1 MQPAAM
7 VLSLDDDFVRS
18 LPGDPRTDNTV
29 RRVARAL
36 WSAVAPTPTRAPRLL
51 AWVPEVA
58 EMLGLP
64 PGIEN
69 DTKLVEVLGGARVP
83 EGARPYAARY
93 GGHQFGH
100 WAGQLGDGRAI
111 VLGEMRARDGSRQE
125 LQLKGAGR
133 TPYSRHADG
142 RAVLRSSIRELVCS
156 EAMHHLGV
164 PTTRAL
170 SLVATGEEVERD
182 LLYDGHPRMEPGAVV
197 CRVAPSF
204 LRFGNFEILAAED
217 EHDLLAR
224 LCDYAVER
232 FYPELG
238 RAHPGDD
245 DAARARR
252 TAAMFEEVARRT
264 AVLIAHW
271 MRVGFVHGVMNTDNM
286 SLLGLTIDYG
296 PFGFLDDFDPSWTP
310 NTTDAHGRRY
320 RYAHQPQV
328 ALWNLSRLAGALLP
342 VVGDREALER
352 GLDAYR
358 EAFDRAQRD
367 GLARK
372 LGLRAVDDDETLALC
387 EDLYAALAAVEID
400 HTLFFRAL
408 ADGAFDGGA
417 RIGDGGDGGG
427 VPGAADDLL
436 RLRPALYAEA
446 PGEGALRPLLDWLP
460 RYRAALGARGLAEP
474 ARTRTRRAA
483 CPAVVPRNYLLQQ
496 TIDAAEAGDL
506 GPLHTLLDAI
516 RTPYDDPPPERA
528 PLTARRPDWAR
539 SRPGCSALSC
549 SS

>member
-1 MQPAAM
+1 MHEAAM
-7 VLSLDDDFVRS
+7 VLWLDHDFVRS
-18 LPGDPRTDNTV
+18 LPGDPRSDDTV
-29 RRVARAL
+29 RRVPRAL
-36 WSAVAPTPTRAPRLL
+36 WSPVQPTPTRAPRLL
-51 AWVPEVA
+51 AWVRDVA
-58 EMLGLP
+58 DLLGLP
-64 PGIEN
+64 EGIEH
-69 DTKLVEVLGGARVP
+69 DTRLVEVLGGSRVP

-111 VLGEMRARDGSRQE
+111 VLGETRARDGSRQE

-182 LLYDGHPRMEPGAVV
+182 MFYDGRPRMEPGAVV

-224 LCDYAVER
+224 LCDYAADR
-232 FYPELG
+232 FFPEIA
-238 RAHPGDD
+238 RAHAGEDD
-245 DAARARR
+245 DARARR

-264 AVLIAHW
+264 GVMVAHW
-271 MRVGFVHGVMNTDNM
+271 MRVGFVHAVMNTDNM

-296 PFGFLDDFDPSWTP
+296 PFGFLDDFDPNWTP

-328 ALWNLSRLAGALLP
+328 ALWNLSRLAGALFP
-342 VVGDREALER
+342 IVRDEAALER

-358 EAFDRAQRD
+358 DAFGEAQRQ

-372 LGLRAVDDDETLALC
+372 LGLRAVDDDETLTLC
-387 EDLYAALAAVEID
+387 EDLYAALAAVETD

-408 ADGAFDGGA
+408 ACGAFDAEG
-417 RIGDGGDGGG
+417 
-427 VPGAADDLL
+427 DDLA

-446 PGEGALRPLLDWLP
+446 PAEAELRGLLAWLP
-460 RYRAALGARGLAEP
+460 RYRAALAAAGLPEP
-474 ARTRTRRAA
+474 ERSRTRRAA
-483 CPAVVPRNYLLQQ
+483 CPALVPRNYLLQQ
-496 TIDAAEAGDL
+496 AIDAAETGDL
-506 GPLHTLLDAI
+506 APLHTLLDAI
-516 RTPYDDPPPERA
+516 RTPYDDPPPGRA
-528 PLTARRPDWAR
+528 HLLGKRPAWAR